1 MSVEPV
7 PEPDT
12 GAQRPSPS
20 EGASAAGLSHVDHG
34 GQARMVDVGAKPAT
48 GRLAR
53 AEGAIRMSEHAFEL
67 LRENRIGKGDV
78 LTVAKVAGI
87 MAAKRTAELIP
98 LCHPIALSHVDVAL
112 VLDSALPGV
121 RVEASARTTG
131 PTGVEMEALTAATVA
146 LLTIY
151 DMAKAVDRGMVMD
164 GVRVVEKAGGASG
177 TWRA

>member
-1 MSVEPV
+1 MSVDETAGP
-7 PEPDT
+7 
-12 GAQRPSPS
+12 GAHPPRSSSPS
-20 EGASAAGLSHVDHG
+20 EAPAVELSHVDRTG
-34 GQARMVDVGAKPAT
+34 EARMVDVGAKPAT

-53 AEGAIRMSEHAFEL
+53 AEGAIRMSEGAFAL

-87 MAAKRTAELIP
+87 MAAKRTADLIP
-98 LCHPIALSHVDVAL
+98 LCHPIALSHADVTL
-112 VLDSALPGV
+112 TLDPSLPGV

-146 LLTIY
+146 LLTVY
-151 DMAKAVDRGMVMD
+151 DMAKAVDRGMVID
-164 GVRVVEKAGGASG
+164 GVRVIEKAGGASG

>member
-1 MSVEPV
+1 MSVDHTPQ
-7 PEPDT
+7 PD
-12 GAQRPSPS
+12 APSPRPIS
-20 EGASAAGLSHVDHG
+20 PAESAAGELSHVDRS

-53 AEGAIRMSEHAFEL
+53 AQGAIRMSAGAFAL
-67 LRENRIGKGDV
+67 LSENRIGKGDV
-78 LTVAKVAGI
+78 LTVAKVAGL
-87 MAAKRTAELIP
+87 MASKRTADLIP
-98 LCHPIALSHVDVAL
+98 LCHPVALSHADVTL
-112 VLDSALPGV
+112 TLDASLPGV
-121 RVEASARTTG
+121 QVEASARTTG

-151 DMAKAVDRGMVMD
+151 DMAKAVDRGMVIE

>member
-1 MSVEPV
+1 MSVDDLPQ
-7 PEPDT
+7 P
-12 GAQRPSPS
+12 GAQAQRPSSQGSPR
-20 EGASAAGLSHVDHG
+20 GPLLSHVDHT
-34 GQARMVDVGAKPAT
+34 GQASMVDVGDKPAT

-53 AEGAIRMSEHAFEL
+53 AEGAIRMSEHAFGL

-87 MAAKRTAELIP
+87 MAAKRTADLIP
-98 LCHPIALSHVDVAL
+98 LCHPIALSHADVTL
-112 VLDSALPGV
+112 TLDPALPGV

-146 LLTIY
+146 LLTVY
-151 DMAKAVDRGMVMD
+151 DMVKAVDRGMVME
-164 GVRVVEKAGGASG
+164 GVRVIEKAGGASG